1 MRARVPVRLVAFS
14 EHRTIV
20 ALGVTSITALALRS
34 APVHLFWTS
43 NPNVATIVD
52 TSLGITVAGTATT
65 RRAKLFTSGGSQA
78 VRLPAEYRFEAS
90 EVYVHRDGLTGDVIL
105 SSRPRSSWDEFEAL
119 RAELGPLPADFLA
132 DREQPSETRDPLRG
146 LEP

>member
-1 MRARVPVRLVAFS
+1 M
-14 EHRTIV
+14 
-20 ALGVTSITALALRS
+20 
-34 APVHLFWTS
+34 
-43 NPNVATIVD
+43 
-52 TSLGITVAGTATT
+52 AGTATT
-65 RRAKLFTSGGSQA
+65 RMAKLFTSGGSQA
-78 VRLPAEYRFEAS
+78 VRLPAEYRFDAS

-105 SSRPRSSWDEFEAL
+105 SNRPRSSWDEFEAL